1 MRGGSIGTNNGKET
15 LLLLLVLIVLLLIV
29 LVALISYN
37 CCYCRDT
44 IVYLIYTNTS
54 TLTQNVQSATQ
65 NVTLIRD
72 ITLVKNWR
80 VISLLIIIPS
90 ILVLMI
96 LIIMGYFADKNLNKS
111 EMRRA
116 IAGTIIVG
124 IHALLAVSIIFNIS
138 RDIIIGAYIAA
149 VNSIMGFYFG
159 SRTAQTQQQDSQN
172 KNKPS
177 RKVRIG

>member
-1 MRGGSIGTNNGKET
+1 M
-15 LLLLLVLIVLLLIV
+15 
-29 LVALISYN
+29 
-37 CCYCRDT
+37 
-44 IVYLIYTNTS
+44 
-54 TLTQNVQSATQ
+54 QNATQ

-72 ITLVKNWR
+72 TVLVTNWR
-80 VISLLIIIPS
+80 TVFLLIIVPAGLAFI
-90 ILVLMI
+90 I
-96 LIIMGYFADKNLNKS
+96 LIAMGYKTNNDLNKC

-124 IHALLAVSIIFNIS
+124 IHALLAASIIFNIS

-177 RKVRIG
+177 RKLRIK